1 MRAWTPEQ
9 QEAINLRH
17 LNLLVAAAAGSGK
30 TAVLV
35 ERVIQLMLQDGVD
48 IDQMLVVTFTKAAAS
63 EMRERISHALLEA
76 LHQPGPHVQ
85 HIRRQLTRM
94 NRSYISTLHSFCTE
108 VIRRYYQ
115 LAQVDPAFKVADQ
128 NEAELMRLAAAET
141 VLETSYEGG
150 RPEFLGLVEMFSPGK
165 SDQAFRDL
173 LLQMYDFMQSQ
184 PQPWSWLE
192 EHLHS
197 YSLDRDALAAGVW
210 VESLMDSA
218 RVQIN
223 AARERFAEAIKV
235 CRLPGG
241 PEPYITAL
249 EQDFANAA
257 ALMEAAACGA
267 DDLYQAVRAVSYAR
281 LRAVRGGDED
291 LKATAKTLR
300 EEGKNIIKALQK
312 GVCSKNLAEW
322 SQELNQL
329 HPHLRQL
336 YDLLQALA
344 AEYGSRKTE
353 KGVLDF
359 NDLEHLALH
368 ILQDPQ
374 AANEYR
380 QRFEYIFVDEY
391 QDSNL
396 VQEALL
402 NCIARPDNLFMV
414 GDVKQ
419 SIYRFRL
426 ADPGLFL
433 EKYRLYRDEHVIGCS
448 RIDLKI
454 NFRSQPGIIA
464 VVNHVFAH
472 IMNRHVGE
480 LEYSEEAFLHN
491 GVCVP
496 EEAAAPVT
504 VALIDDEPGQ
514 MQHEGEED
522 RGRVDREARV
532 VARAIGKMIGQPVY
546 DAVVEGYRPLQY
558 RDVVVLLRA
567 TRNWSAEFMEVFAEM
582 GIPAYA
588 DVNTGYFGAVEVEVM
603 LNLLKII
610 DNHYQDIP
618 LLSVLRSPLFG
629 LSSAELIAIRL
640 EKPQG
645 AFYQAFEAYSLRTA
659 DPLADKVRE
668 IRTKLSVWRRE
679 ARYLPVDQ
687 MIWQLY
693 AQTGYYHYAAA
704 LPGGPQRQANLRIL
718 AERARQF
725 ENTSLRGLYNFIRFV
740 ENLLAGNRDLETARI
755 LGEND
760 NVVRVMSV
768 HKSKGLEFPVVFVAG
783 LGKSFNLTDSRAPL
797 VLHKQ
802 LGLGSRYVNL
812 TSRRR
817 SETIASLAVKE
828 RLRLESLAEEM
839 RILYVAMTRAKS
851 RLFLV
856 GTVKNLAGKA
866 ASWQRPLG
874 RYELAQAKGI
884 MDWLGPLWLRHP
896 DGQSLRDCLE
906 EPFPHEA
913 CPEEVR
919 WQIEVF
925 KSSALIALERQRH
938 NLQEEVLARL
948 AAAREPRT
956 EALPTEIVAQLTWRY
971 PHEGAARLPSKLT
984 VSQLKKVGIEP
995 QAYFSSIPSLN
1006 KRPQFMSRQAQG
1018 QVQSLTGAQRGII
1031 LHYIMQQVDF
1041 SNISQ
1046 AGLQSQLEAMVEA
1059 EMLTSLEAASVGLDR
1074 IEAFFGSALGQRIL
1088 QAQRVFREVGF
1099 NQLVEAWQVLP
1110 DAAAAEE
1117 KLLLQG
1123 VIDLYFEEPD
1133 GLVVVDYKTDR
1144 VTPDNRQNLI
1154 AQYQIQVQAYCRAL
1168 QAISGQ
1174 PVKQGYIYFLAG
1186 GEAVEVMNRTP

>member
-1 MRAWTPEQ
+1 MKKWTAQ
-9 QEAINLRH
+9 QLLAINLRQF
-17 LNLLVAAAAGSGK
+17 NLLVAAAAGSGK

-35 ERVIQLMLQDGVD
+35 ERVIQLILRDKVD

-63 EMRERISHALLEA
+63 EMRERISHALLET

-94 NRSYISTLHSFCTE
+94 NRSSISTLHSFCTE
-108 VIRRYYQ
+108 VIRRYYH
-115 LAQVDPAFKVADQ
+115 LAQVDPVFKVADQ
-128 NEAELMRLAAAET
+128 NEAELMRLEAVDA
-141 VLETSYEGG
+141 VLEAAYEAAS
-150 RPEFLGLVEMFSPGK
+150 PEFLGLVEMFSTGK
-165 SDQAFRDL
+165 SDRAFRDL
-173 LLQMYDFMQSQ
+173 LLQMYEFMQSQ
-184 PQPWSWLE
+184 PQPRIWLQ
-192 EHLHS
+192 EHLNS
-197 YSLDRDALAAGVW
+197 YSLDTEALADSAWVKSLMESAGVQ
-210 VESLMDSA
+210 V
-218 RVQIN
+218 
-223 AARERFAEAIKV
+223 AAAQERFAAAIGV
-235 CRLPGG
+235 CQRPGG

-249 EQDFANAA
+249 QQD
-257 ALMEAAACGA
+257 MEAADALMQALARGA
-267 DDLYQAVRAVSYAR
+267 DDLYRALRSISHAR

-291 LKATAKTLR
+291 LKVAAKALR
-300 EEGKNIIKALQK
+300 EEGKNLIKALQK
-312 GVCSKNLAEW
+312 GISSKSLAEW

-329 HPHLRQL
+329 YPYLQQL
-336 YDLLQALA
+336 DELLQSLFR
-344 AEYGSRKTE
+344 EYRSRKTD

-359 NDLEHLALH
+359 NDLEHLALQ

-374 AANEYR
+374 AAAEYR

-396 VQEALL
+396 VQESLL
-402 NCIARPDNLFMV
+402 NCIARSDNLFMV

-433 EKYRLYRDEHVIGCS
+433 EKYRLYQNELLPNCQRV
-448 RIDLKI
+448 DLKM

-480 LEYSEEAFLHN
+480 LEYNEEAFLHN
-491 GVCVP
+491 GLYLP
-496 EEAAAPVT
+496 DEAAAPVT
-504 VALIDDEPGQ
+504 VALIDDEPGNSLL
-514 MQHEGEED
+514 EGEED
-522 RGRVDREARV
+522 RGQVNREARV
-532 VARAIGKMIGQPVY
+532 VARAIKEIIGQSVY
-546 DAVVEGYRPLQY
+546 DPAIEGYRPLQY

-603 LNLLKII
+603 LNLLKIV

-640 EKPQG
+640 EKPQA
-645 AFYQAFEAYSLRTA
+645 AFYEAFEAYSLRSA
-659 DPLADKVRE
+659 DPLADRVRE
-668 IRTKLSVWRRE
+668 IRARLSAWRRE

-687 MIWQLY
+687 LIWQLY
-693 AQTGYYHYAAA
+693 AQTGYYYYAAA
-704 LPGGPQRQANLRIL
+704 LPGGAQRQANLRIL

-783 LGKSFNLTDSRAPL
+783 LGRSFNLSDSRAPL
-797 VLHKQ
+797 VMHKQ

-812 TSRRR
+812 ISRRR
-817 SETIASLAVKE
+817 SETIASLAIKE
-828 RLRLESLAEEM
+828 QLRLESLSEEM
-839 RILYVAMTRAKS
+839 RILYVAMTRAQS
-851 RLFLV
+851 RLFMV
-856 GTVKNLAGKA
+856 GTVKNLARKA

-874 RYELAQAKGI
+874 RYELSQAKGI

-896 DGQSLRDCLE
+896 DGKALRDCLE
-906 EPFPHEA
+906 EPFQLEA

-919 WQIEVF
+919 WQLEVF
-925 KSSALIALERQRH
+925 KSGELISLERQRH
-938 NLQEEVLARL
+938 SLQEQVLAGL
-948 AAAREPRT
+948 AAAADPRG
-956 EALPTEIVAQLTWRY
+956 EALDESIAAQLSWRY

-984 VSQLKKVGIEP
+984 VTQLKKAQIGP
-995 QAYFSSIPSLN
+995 QAYYSTIPSLN
-1006 KRPQFMSRQAQG
+1006 KRPLFMSRQEKG
-1018 QVQSLTGAQRGII
+1018 QAPALTAAQRGSI
-1031 LHYIMQQVDF
+1031 LHYVMQQVDF
-1041 SNISQ
+1041 ANTDR
-1046 AGLQSQLEAMVEA
+1046 AGLQAQLGAMVEA
-1059 EMLTSLEAASVGLDR
+1059 DMLTPLEAASVDLEK
-1074 IEAFFGSALGQRIL
+1074 INNFFASTLGKRIL
-1088 QAQRVFREVGF
+1088 QASRVFREAGF
-1099 NQLVEAWQVLP
+1099 NQLVEAGQVLANAP
-1110 DAAAAEE
+1110 APKE

-1123 VIDLYFEEPD
+1123 VIDLYFEEAG

-1144 VTPDNRQNLI
+1144 ITPQNRNKLI
-1154 AQYQIQVQAYCRAL
+1154 EQYRTQVEVYCRAL
-1168 QAISGQ
+1168 QTISGQ
-1174 PVKQGYIYFLAG
+1174 PVKQGYIYFLASA
-1186 GEAVEVMNRTP
+1186 ETVMVMPSE